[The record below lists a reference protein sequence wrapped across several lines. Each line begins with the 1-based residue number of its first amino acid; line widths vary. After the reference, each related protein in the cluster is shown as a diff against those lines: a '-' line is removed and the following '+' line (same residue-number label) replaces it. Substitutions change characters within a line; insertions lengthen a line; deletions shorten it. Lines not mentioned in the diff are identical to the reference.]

1 MSRSRHIAATAA
13 LALALAAAGAQAG
26 TGAGPTATPAAP
38 APTEA
43 DIQVHVEGAEAARAA
58 LAAHPDRS
66 MVLKARR
73 VFGSGMPPED
83 AFARVD
89 ATLAELARRRG
100 LNVVDAS
107 AAPAD
112 AITVELDSGFY
123 VYTSNFNARRVL
135 LAEISAAAQQPTGQ
149 QTDGR
154 AETRGVDVLRVV
166 AGAVGIM
173 NGWISPAFG
182 SYMMGSG
189 VTPAL
194 FGNGKAPTRLFVAGK
209 ERYERGEQ
217 EAGSFVTVALD
228 GQRHRFAVRTVLQGD
243 KPPFAVD
250 PLVGR
255 NLDTVMAVLDPKA
268 RLPQR

>member
-1 MSRSRHIAATAA
+1 MSRSSPIAVA
-13 LALALAAAGAQAG
+13 ALALAAAGAQAD
-26 TGAGPTATPAAP
+26 TGMESPAAATPSAVAPTA
-38 APTEA
+38 A
-43 DIQVHVEGAEAARAA
+43 DIQVYVEGAEAPRAA
-58 LAAHPDRS
+58 LAAHPDRPLL
-66 MVLKARR
+66 VKARR

-89 ATLAELARRRG
+89 ATLAEMARKHG
-100 LNVVDAS
+100 LKVVEAS
-107 AAPAD
+107 AVPAD
-112 AITVELDSGFY
+112 AITVEIDSGFY

-135 LAEISAAAQQPTGQ
+135 LAEISAVAQQPGSQ

-154 AETRGVDVLRVV
+154 AESRSVDVLRVV

-173 NGWISPAFG
+173 NGWISPTFG

-228 GQRHRFAVRTVLQGD
+228 GQRHRFTVRTVLQGD

-255 NLDTVMAVLDPKA
+255 NLDTVMAVLDPNT
-268 RLPQR
+268 RLPQP

>member
-1 MSRSRHIAATAA
+1 MHRPSPLTAAAAA
-13 LALALAAAGAQAG
+13 LALTAGAQADTG
-26 TGAGPTATPAAP
+26 TDPFPAVTPAAVVP
-38 APTEA
+38 AAA
-43 DIQVHVEGAEAARAA
+43 DIQVYVEGAEAARAA
-58 LAAHPDRS
+58 LVANPDRPL
-66 MVLKARR
+66 VLKARR
-73 VFGSGMPPED
+73 VFGSGMPPEE

-89 ATLAELARRRG
+89 ATLVELARRRG
-100 LNVVDAS
+100 LKVADAS
-107 AAPAD
+107 TAPAD
-112 AITVELDSGFY
+112 AIMVEIDSGFY
-123 VYTSNFNARRVL
+123 VYTSSFNARRVL
-135 LAEISAAAQQPTGQ
+135 LAEISAAAQQPGGQ

-154 AETRGVDVLRVV
+154 AEDRGVDVLRVV

-189 VTPAL
+189 VKPAL
-194 FGNGKAPTRLFVAGK
+194 FGSGKAPTRLFVAGK

-228 GQRHRFAVRTVLQGD
+228 GQRHRFTVRTVLQGD

-255 NLDTVMAVLDPKA
+255 NLDTVMAVLNPKA
-268 RLPQR
+268 SLAPP

>member
-1 MSRSRHIAATAA
+1 MFRPSHFTAA
-13 LALALAAAGAQAG
+13 LLALAAAGVQADTDAQPSAA
-26 TGAGPTATPAAP
+26 TTPAAR
-38 APTEA
+38 APTA
-43 DIQVHVEGAEAARAA
+43 QDIQIHVEAAEAARAA
-58 LAAHPDRS
+58 LAAHPDRPL
-66 MVLKARR
+66 VVKARR
-73 VFGSGMPPED
+73 VFGSGMPPEE

-100 LNVVDAS
+100 LKVVDAS

-112 AITVELDSGFY
+112 AITVEVDSGFY

-135 LAEISAAAQQPTGQ
+135 LAEISAAAQQPGGRP
-149 QTDGR
+149 TDGR
-154 AETRGVDVLRVV
+154 AEHRGVDVLHVV

-173 NGWISPAFG
+173 NGWVSPAFG

-243 KPPFAVD
+243 QPPFAVD

-255 NLDTVMAVLDPKA
+255 NLDTVMAVLNP
-268 RLPQR
+268 RMPLPQR

>member
-1 MSRSRHIAATAA
+1 MLRTSHLTAA
-13 LALALAAAGAQAG
+13 LALALAAGAQANP
-26 TGAGPTATPAAP
+26 GAEPVPAQTPSASTPAAS
-38 APTEA
+38 
-43 DIQVHVEGAEAARAA
+43 DIEVFIEGSEAARAA
-58 LAAHPDRS
+58 LAAHPGRPL
-66 MVLKARR
+66 VLKARR
-73 VFGSGMPPED
+73 VFGSGMPPEE

-89 ATLAELARRRG
+89 ATLAELARKQG
-100 LNVVDAS
+100 LQVADAG
-107 AAPAD
+107 AAPAN

-123 VYTSNFNARRVL
+123 VYTSKFNARRVL
-135 LAEISAAAQQPTGQ
+135 LAEISAAAQQPGGQ

-154 AETRGVDVLRVV
+154 AENRGVDVLRVV

-173 NGWISPAFG
+173 NGWISPTFG

-194 FGNGKAPTRLFVAGK
+194 FGNGKAPTRLFAAGK
-209 ERYERGEQ
+209 DRYERGEQ

-228 GQRHRFAVRTVLQGD
+228 GQRHRFTVRTVLQGD

-255 NLDTVMAVLDPKA
+255 NLETVMAVLDPKA
-268 RLPQR
+268 RLPQP

>member
-1 MSRSRHIAATAA
+1 MNRPSPIAVAT
-13 LALALAAAGAQAG
+13 LALAAAGAQAD
-26 TGAGPTATPAAP
+26 TGAESPAAVTPAAV
-38 APTEA
+38 APTGA
-43 DIQVHVEGAEAARAA
+43 DIQVYVEDAEAARAV
-58 LAAHPDRS
+58 LAAHPDRPL
-66 MVLKARR
+66 VVKARR

-89 ATLAELARRRG
+89 ATLAELARRQG
-100 LNVVDAS
+100 LKVVDAS
-107 AAPAD
+107 TAPAD

-123 VYTSNFNARRVL
+123 VYTSSFNARRVL
-135 LAEISAAAQQPTGQ
+135 LAEISAAAQQPGGQ
-149 QTDGR
+149 PTDGR
-154 AETRGVDVLRVV
+154 AENRGVDVLRVV

-173 NGWISPAFG
+173 NGWVSPAFG

-228 GQRHRFAVRTVLQGD
+228 GQRHRFTVRTVLQGD